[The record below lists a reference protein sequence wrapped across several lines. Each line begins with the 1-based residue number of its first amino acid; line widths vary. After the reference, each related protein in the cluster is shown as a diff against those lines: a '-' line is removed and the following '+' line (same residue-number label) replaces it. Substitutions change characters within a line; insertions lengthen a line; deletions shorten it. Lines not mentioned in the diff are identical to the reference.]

1 MSLFITFEGPEGGGK
16 STQVARLVAQLAALE
31 VPHLVTRE
39 PGGTPLGLR
48 VRELV
53 LMDPDLEVTPLAE
66 FLLYS
71 ASRAQLVRDVL
82 RPALARGELVVCDR
96 YADSSAAYQGM
107 GRGLDAAFVTDVT
120 WEATGGLRPQ
130 LTFLLDLDP
139 AEGLRRAAAKGA
151 PDRLERADLDFHRRV
166 RAGFLAIA
174 GAEPER
180 VLVLDAT
187 RPETELAD
195 EIWAVVAQALGL
207 EAPPSPH

>member
-16 STQVARLVAQLAALE
+16 STQVTRLAARLTAQG
-31 VPHLVTRE
+31 VTHLVTRE
-39 PGGTPLGLR
+39 PGGTPLGSR

-53 LMDPDLEVTPLAE
+53 LMDPDLDVSPLSE

-82 RPALARGELVVCDR
+82 RPALARGEVIVCDR

-107 GRGLDAAFVTDVT
+107 GRGLPEAFVTDVT
-120 WEATGGLRPQ
+120 WEATGGLRPH

-139 AEGLRRAAAKGA
+139 AEGLRRAARKGA
-151 PDRLERADLDFHRRV
+151 PDRLERADLEFHRRV

-180 VLVLDAT
+180 VMVLDAT
-187 RPETELAD
+187 LPEAD
-195 EIWAVVAQALGL
+195 IEAAIWSVVARALGQL
-207 EAPPSPH
+207 A